1 MKHLDLLKLF
11 CLGTYLLFVVL
22 LPTGLISGNVL
33 YNELPMFILRIF
45 TWFPFALLLLE
56 FTDKESWTAK
66 LLRKLQAKLPALKR
80 EKSVEKRNIFLP
92 SLHARLSVLTLS
104 LGAVLSLTCLTMFAL
119 DILPKILMKAGYL
132 EAAERTYK
140 CLKPGSRRALLSDCY
155 RSNVDYDEMWRP
167 VDRYRKE
174 VDQSKVHG
182 WFAKQEKVTTIIGEV
197 YGENSIEMIEWKHCL
212 GSDADH
218 FKRYPSAAKFY
229 QDSFGIA
236 KHLGLK
242 KTELDDFSWMTL
254 YEALEV
260 RRTDE
265 PLFNERTS
273 RHLHEG
279 LKLCHFAQKNGIDV
293 EFAAM
298 NFAGAAEMI
307 EDINLH
313 KCFSS
318 MRLDQRQSSYS
329 EWPGMEVIRITEKY
343 KI

>member
-22 LPTGLISGNVL
+22 LPTGLISGNIL
-33 YNELPMFILRIF
+33 YNEPPMYIIRIF
-45 TWFPFALLLLE
+45 MFLPFALLLLE

-66 LLRKLQAKLPALKR
+66 LLRKLQAKFPGVKKKSI
-80 EKSVEKRNIFLP
+80 EKKNIFLP
-92 SLHARLSVLTLS
+92 TLHARLSVLTLS

-119 DILPKILMKAGYL
+119 DIFPKILMKAGYL

-155 RSNVDYDEMWRP
+155 RSDVDYDEMWRP
-167 VDRYRKE
+167 VDKYRKE
-174 VDQSKVHG
+174 VDQSKVNG
-182 WFAKQEKVTTIIGEV
+182 WFARQEKVTAVIEKV
-197 YGENSIEMIEWKHCL
+197 YGANSFEMMEWKHEL
-212 GSDADH
+212 GGNADQ
-218 FKRYPSAAKFY
+218 FKRYPLAAKFY

-242 KTELDDFSWMTL
+242 KAELDDFSWMTL

-260 RRTDE
+260 RRSDD
-265 PLFNERTS
+265 PRFNERTS
-273 RHLHEG
+273 RHLQEG
-279 LKLCHFAQKNGIDV
+279 LKLCHLAQKNGIDV
-293 EFAAM
+293 DFAAT

-313 KCFSS
+313 KSLSS